1 MVSYHGDLFDVSF
14 VGMKLKIAVIDLVS
28 GEVGPAEP
36 MRAEQ
41 GWTVGELKQYIGEVR
56 ENKSENINYCR
67 EFPPS
72 TPPSLSPSLL
82 PSIPPSLPLSFLSSL
97 PPSLFLPSFFL
108 PLSPSFPLY
117 F

>member
-14 VGMKLKIAVIDLVS
+14 VGMKLKIAVIDLAS

-56 ENKSENINYCR
+56 EEKRILIFMN
-67 EFPPS
+67 
-72 TPPSLSPSLL
+72 
-82 PSIPPSLPLSFLSSL
+82 SLPPSSL
-97 PPSLFLPSFFL
+97 PPSSSPLP
-108 PLSPSFPLY
+108 PLSVSSYSILIHLV
-117 F
+117 

>member
-41 GWTVGELKQYIGEVR
+41 GWTVGELKQYIGEVK
-56 ENKSENINYCR
+56 EEKGILIFMN
-67 EFPPS
+67 
-72 TPPSLSPSLL
+72 
-82 PSIPPSLPLSFLSSL
+82 SL
-97 PPSLFLPSFFL
+97 PPSLSSSL
-108 PLSPSFPLY
+108 PLPPSLPPFSVSSYSILIHLV
-117 F
+117 

>member
-1 MVSYHGDLFDVSF
+1 MKPSRNTIKEVGVVSYHGDLFDVSF

-56 ENKSENINYCR
+56 EEKKILIFMN
-67 EFPPS
+67 
-72 TPPSLSPSLL
+72 
-82 PSIPPSLPLSFLSSL
+82 SL
-97 PPSLFLPSFFL
+97 PPSLFLPSSSPLL
-108 PLSPSFPLY
+108 PLFFPSSSPLAPLLLPSL
-117 F
+117 FLVIQS

>member
-56 ENKSENINYCR
+56 EEKRILIFMN
-67 EFPPS
+67 
-72 TPPSLSPSLL
+72 SL
-82 PSIPPSLPLSFLSSL
+82 PPSLPL
-97 PPSLFLPSFFL
+97 PPLFLPSL
-108 PLSPSFPLY
+108 FPVIQS
-117 F
+117 

>member
-56 ENKSENINYCR
+56 EEKILIFMN
-67 EFPPS
+67 
-72 TPPSLSPSLL
+72 SLSPSL
-82 PSIPPSLPLSFLSSL
+82 PPSLPPSSSPL
-97 PPSLFLPSFFL
+97 PP
-108 PLSPSFPLY
+108 LSVSSYLILIHLV
-117 F
+117 

>member
-56 ENKSENINYCR
+56 EEKKILIFMN
-67 EFPPS
+67 
-72 TPPSLSPSLL
+72 
-82 PSIPPSLPLSFLSSL
+82 SL
-97 PPSLFLPSFFL
+97 PPSLLSLFLVIQS
-108 PLSPSFPLY
+108 
-117 F
+117 